1 MFKDN
6 LVYLRKM
13 KGMSQENLA
22 AKLDITR
29 QTLSKWELGEGS
41 PDIEKSKM
49 LADIFGVSLD
59 ELVSFDA
66 SSEGLPVPPKGK
78 HIFGLVKV
86 GDKGQIVIPAKARK
100 IFNISQGD
108 EFVVLG
114 DENSGLAL
122 IKSEDFLD
130 FADMV
135 RKNTEDK
142 ASFRRERT
150 KR

>member
-1 MFKDN
+1 
-6 LVYLRKM
+6 M

-22 AKLDITR
+22 ARLDVTR
-29 QTLSKWELGEGS
+29 QTISKWELGEGA
-41 PDIEKSKM
+41 PDIEKSKI

-59 ELVSFDA
+59 DLVSFDA
-66 SSEGLPVPPKGK
+66 SSERLPIPPKGK

-122 IKSEDFLD
+122 IKSEDFLN

-135 RKNTEDK
+135 RKNTE
-142 ASFRRERT
+142 
-150 KR
+150 

>member
-22 AKLDITR
+22 ARLDITR

-41 PDIEKSKM
+41 PDLEKSKM
-49 LADIFGVSLD
+49 LADIFEVSLD
-59 ELVSFDA
+59 DLVSYDA

-122 IKSEDFLD
+122 IKSEAFLD

-135 RKNTEDK
+135 RKN
-142 ASFRRERT
+142 AHM
-150 KR
+150 

>member
-22 AKLDITR
+22 ARLDITR
-29 QTLSKWELGEGS
+29 QTLSKWELGECS

-59 ELVSFDA
+59 DLVSYDA

-100 IFNISQGD
+100 VFNISQGD

-122 IKSEDFLD
+122 IKSEDFLN

-135 RKNTEDK
+135 RKNTE
-142 ASFRRERT
+142 
-150 KR
+150 

>member
-22 AKLDITR
+22 AQLNVTR
-29 QTLSKWELGEGS
+29 QTLSKWEIGEAF
-41 PDIEKSKM
+41 PDIEKSKR
-49 LADIFGVSLD
+49 LADILEVSLD
-59 ELVSFDA
+59 DLVSFDA

-100 IFNISQGD
+100 IFHISQGD

-122 IKSEDFLD
+122 MKSEAFLK

-135 RKNTEDK
+135 KKNTK
-142 ASFRRERT
+142 
-150 KR
+150 

>member
-6 LVYLRKM
+6 LVFLRKM

-22 AKLDITR
+22 AQLDITR
-29 QTLSKWELGEGS
+29 QTLSKWETGEAF
-41 PDIEKSKM
+41 PDIEKSKR
-49 LADIFGVSLD
+49 LADIFEVSLD
-59 ELVSFDA
+59 DLVSFDA
-66 SSEGLPVPPKGK
+66 SSTGLPVPPKGK

-100 IFNISQGD
+100 IFHISQGD
-108 EFVVLG
+108 EFVVIG

-122 IKSEDFLD
+122 MKSKVFLD

-135 RKNTEDK
+135 RKNTD
-142 ASFRRERT
+142 F
-150 KR
+150 

>member
-13 KGMSQENLA
+13 NGMSQENLA
-22 AKLDITR
+22 ARLDITR

-59 ELVSFDA
+59 DLVSFDA

-100 IFNISQGD
+100 VFSISQGD

-122 IKSEDFLD
+122 IKSEDFLN

-135 RKNTEDK
+135 RKNTE
-142 ASFRRERT
+142 
-150 KR
+150 

>member
-22 AKLDITR
+22 ARLDITR
-29 QTLSKWELGEGS
+29 QTLSKWELGEAS

-49 LADIFGVSLD
+49 LADIFEVSLD
-59 ELVSFDA
+59 DLVSYDA
-66 SSEGLPVPPKGK
+66 SSAGLPVPPKGK
-78 HIFGLVKV
+78 YIFGVVKV

-114 DENSGLAL
+114 DENSGIAL
-122 IKSEDFLD
+122 MKSEAFLK

-135 RKNTEDK
+135 RKNTE
-142 ASFRRERT
+142 
-150 KR
+150 

>member
-6 LVYLRKM
+6 LLYLRKM

-22 AKLDITR
+22 ARLDITR
-29 QTLSKWELGEGS
+29 QTLSKWETGEAF
-41 PDIEKSKM
+41 PDIEKSKR
-49 LADIFGVSLD
+49 LADIFEVSLD
-59 ELVSFDA
+59 DLVNFDA

-100 IFNISQGD
+100 VFNISQGD

-114 DENSGLAL
+114 DENSGLVL
-122 IKSEDFLD
+122 MKSEAFLD

-135 RKNTEDK
+135 RKNTE
-142 ASFRRERT
+142 
-150 KR
+150 

>member
-13 KGMSQENLA
+13 NGMSQETLA

-29 QTLSKWELGEGS
+29 QTLSKWELGEAS
-41 PDIEKSKM
+41 PDLEKSKM
-49 LADIFGVSLD
+49 LADIFEVSLD
-59 ELVSFDA
+59 DLVSYDA

-78 HIFGLVKV
+78 YIFGLVKV

-100 IFNISQGD
+100 IFQISPGD

-122 IKSEDFLD
+122 MKSEAFLN
-130 FADMV
+130 FADVV
-135 RKNTEDK
+135 RRNTE
-142 ASFRRERT
+142 
-150 KR
+150 

>member
-1 MFKDN
+1 
-6 LVYLRKM
+6 M

-29 QTLSKWELGEGS
+29 QTLSKWELGECS

-59 ELVSFDA
+59 DLVSYDA

-100 IFNISQGD
+100 VFNISQGD

-122 IKSEDFLD
+122 IKSEDFLN

-135 RKNTEDK
+135 RKNTE
-142 ASFRRERT
+142 
-150 KR
+150 

>member
-22 AKLDITR
+22 ARLDVTR
-29 QTLSKWELGEGS
+29 QTISKWELGEGA
-41 PDIEKSKM
+41 PDIEKSKI

-59 ELVSFDA
+59 DLVSFDA
-66 SSEGLPVPPKGK
+66 SSERLPIPPKGK
-78 HIFGLVKV
+78 HIFGVVKV

-122 IKSEDFLD
+122 IKSEDFLN

-135 RKNTEDK
+135 RKNTE
-142 ASFRRERT
+142 
-150 KR
+150 

>member
-1 MFKDN
+1 VFQDN
-6 LVYLRKM
+6 LVFLRKM

-29 QTLSKWELGEGS
+29 QTLSKWETGEAF
-41 PDIEKSKM
+41 PDIEKSKR
-49 LADIFGVSLD
+49 LADIFEVSLD
-59 ELVSFDA
+59 DLVRYDA
-66 SSEGLPVPPKGK
+66 SSAGLPVPPRGK

-100 IFNISQGD
+100 VFQISPGD

-114 DENSGLAL
+114 DESSGLAL
-122 IKSEDFLD
+122 IKSEVFLD

-135 RKNTEDK
+135 RKKTE
-142 ASFRRERT
+142 
-150 KR
+150 

>member
-22 AKLDITR
+22 ARLDVTR
-29 QTLSKWELGEGS
+29 QTISKWELGEGA
-41 PDIEKSKM
+41 PDIEKSKI

-59 ELVSFDA
+59 DLVSFDA
-66 SSEGLPVPPKGK
+66 SSERLPIPPKGK

-122 IKSEDFLD
+122 IKSEDFLN

-135 RKNTEDK
+135 RKNTE
-142 ASFRRERT
+142 
-150 KR
+150 

>member
-22 AKLDITR
+22 ARLDITR
-29 QTLSKWELGEGS
+29 QTLSKWETGEAF
-41 PDIEKSKM
+41 PDIEKSKR
-49 LADIFGVSLD
+49 LADIFEVSLD
-59 ELVSFDA
+59 DLVSFDA

-100 IFNISQGD
+100 IFHISQGD

-122 IKSEDFLD
+122 MKSEAFLE

-135 RKNTEDK
+135 KKNTE
-142 ASFRRERT
+142 
-150 KR
+150 

>member
-1 MFKDN
+1 
-6 LVYLRKM
+6 M

-22 AKLDITR
+22 ARLDITR

-49 LADIFGVSLD
+49 LADIFEVSLD
-59 ELVSFDA
+59 DLVSFDA
-66 SSEGLPVPPKGK
+66 SYEGLPVPPKGK
-78 HIFGLVKV
+78 YIFGVVKV

-122 IKSEDFLD
+122 IKSEDFLN

-135 RKNTEDK
+135 RKNTE
-142 ASFRRERT
+142 
-150 KR
+150 

>member
-1 MFKDN
+1 
-6 LVYLRKM
+6 M

-22 AKLDITR
+22 ARLDITR

-41 PDIEKSKM
+41 PDLEKSKM
-49 LADIFGVSLD
+49 LADIFEVSLD
-59 ELVSFDA
+59 DLVSYDA
-66 SSEGLPVPPKGK
+66 STEGLPVPPKGK
-78 HIFGLVKV
+78 YIFGVVKV

-122 IKSEDFLD
+122 IKSEDFLN
-130 FADMV
+130 FTDMV
-135 RKNTEDK
+135 KENTKQE
-142 ASFRRERT
+142 AVE
-150 KR
+150 

>member
-29 QTLSKWELGEGS
+29 QTLSKWELGEAS
-41 PDIEKSKM
+41 PDLEKSKL
-49 LADIFGVSLD
+49 LADIFEVSLD
-59 ELVSFDA
+59 DLVSYDA

-78 HIFGLVKV
+78 YIFGVVKV
-86 GDKGQIVIPAKARK
+86 GDKGQIVIPARARK

-122 IKSEDFLD
+122 IKSEAFLNFVD
-130 FADMV
+130 TV
-135 RKNTEDK
+135 RTNTE
-142 ASFRRERT
+142 
-150 KR
+150 

>member
-29 QTLSKWELGEGS
+29 QTLSKWELGECS

-59 ELVSFDA
+59 DLVSYDA

-100 IFNISQGD
+100 VFNISQGD

-122 IKSEDFLD
+122 IKSEDFLN

-135 RKNTEDK
+135 RENTE
-142 ASFRRERT
+142 
-150 KR
+150 

>member
-22 AKLDITR
+22 ARLDITR
-29 QTLSKWELGEGS
+29 QTLSKWELGECS

-59 ELVSFDA
+59 DLVSYDA

-100 IFNISQGD
+100 VFNISQGD

-122 IKSEDFLD
+122 IKSENFLD

-150 KR
+150 NR

>member
-22 AKLDITR
+22 AKLDVTR
-29 QTLSKWELGEGS
+29 QTLSKWETGEAC

-59 ELVSFDA
+59 DLVNYDA
-66 SSEGLPVPPKGK
+66 PSAGLPVPPKGK

-86 GDKGQIVIPAKARK
+86 GDKGQIVIPAKARR
-100 IFNISQGD
+100 IFHISPGD

-122 IKSEDFLD
+122 MKAESFLH

-135 RKNTEDK
+135 RENTE
-142 ASFRRERT
+142 
-150 KR
+150 

>member
-6 LVYLRKM
+6 LVFLRKM

-22 AKLDITR
+22 AQLDITR
-29 QTLSKWELGEGS
+29 QTLSKWETGEAF

-49 LADIFGVSLD
+49 LADIFEVSLD
-59 ELVSFDA
+59 ELVSYDA
-66 SSEGLPVPPKGK
+66 SSEGLPMPPKGK

-100 IFNISQGD
+100 IFNISPGD
-108 EFVVLG
+108 ELVVLG

-122 IKSEDFLD
+122 IKSEAFLN

-135 RKNTEDK
+135 RKNTK
-142 ASFRRERT
+142 
-150 KR
+150 

>member
-22 AKLDITR
+22 ARLDITR
-29 QTLSKWELGEGS
+29 QTLSKWELGEAF
-41 PDIEKSKM
+41 PDLEKSKL
-49 LADIFGVSLD
+49 LADIFEVSLD
-59 ELVSFDA
+59 DLVSYDA

-78 HIFGLVKV
+78 YIFGLVKV

-100 IFNISQGD
+100 VFNITQGD

-114 DENSGLAL
+114 DEKSGLAL
-122 IKSEDFLD
+122 IKSGDFLN

-135 RKNTEDK
+135 RKNTE
-142 ASFRRERT
+142 
-150 KR
+150 

>member
-6 LVYLRKM
+6 LVYLRKL

-22 AKLDITR
+22 ARLDITR
-29 QTLSKWELGEGS
+29 QTLSKWELGEAS
-41 PDIEKSKM
+41 PDLEKSKM
-49 LADIFGVSLD
+49 LADIFEVSLD
-59 ELVSFDA
+59 ELVSYDA

-78 HIFGLVKV
+78 YIFGLVKV

-100 IFNISQGD
+100 IFHISQGD

-122 IKSEDFLD
+122 MKSEAFLE

-135 RKNTEDK
+135 KKNTK
-142 ASFRRERT
+142 
-150 KR
+150 

>member
-1 MFKDN
+1 MN
-6 LVYLRKM
+6 
-13 KGMSQENLA
+13 GMSQENLA
-22 AKLDITR
+22 ARLDITR

-59 ELVSFDA
+59 DLVSFDA
-66 SSEGLPVPPKGK
+66 SSERLPIPPKGK
-78 HIFGLVKV
+78 HIFGVVKV

-122 IKSEDFLD
+122 IKSEDFLN

-135 RKNTEDK
+135 RKNTE
-142 ASFRRERT
+142 
-150 KR
+150 